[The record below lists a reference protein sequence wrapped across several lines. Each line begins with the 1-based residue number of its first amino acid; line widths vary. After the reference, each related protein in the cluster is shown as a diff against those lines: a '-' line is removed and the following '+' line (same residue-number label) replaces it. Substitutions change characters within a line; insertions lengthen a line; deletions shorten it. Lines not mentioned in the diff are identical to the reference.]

1 MPFKNSNL
9 QSYRKVG
16 NPVQYAMVRSRLL
29 GPIKV
34 VAKSVICSYNC
45 VFPKVSVVIL
55 KFSI

>member
-9 QSYRKVG
+9 QSARKVG
-16 NPVQYAMVRSRLL
+16 THQYAMVRSRLL

-45 VFPKVSVVIL
+45 VFPNVSVVIH